1 MPPAAASGPGSFS
14 LGRSNLPLD
23 HSRYI
28 IWKYLQQSTY
38 YDIQLLGHKR
48 PSPSAFSLYSSH
60 PARYLFPVVLF
71 VWADGRRPLCPLAFI
86 PFSPQ
91 FAQLVAV
98 LHFVPLTNIT
108 CKLAFLPP
116 GAGTA
121 LLGFVS
127 SISATMAGGNKKK
140 KTKPA
145 ANPARGYATTS
156 TISKAR
162 VEAADNDPAPAKK
175 GTDDAATKP
184 TVTASQGP
192 HEAEKSTTTT
202 EPKKEL
208 TPEEFE
214 AQLEE
219 AELQQLVEKHAQK
232 TKRDAIR
239 QKQRLETDRRLLRS
253 QAESINTKKWLPVE
267 LMDHILDLIQAEG
280 RFAASSTT
288 SEGPSNGKMP
298 SEEELTVK
306 LWTLQQTLRGSGF
319 AEEKVQAALQF
330 VLDISANISGNVKD
344 SVWGLDEALDWLA
357 RQCPLEDLPEY
368 DNRGKQGASSGDSPL
383 PSGATTPL
391 LLEIEALQKM
401 KPKKKNG
408 TTPPRNAGAVSPRR
422 QVVTYDSDI
431 EPDDL
436 VPSYLETRT
445 KLFGLQRPQQ
455 DASRKGRKSGQ
466 QLQLPTAMGEPIDDM
481 EIAKLLAKLDKI
493 EKDPLFDAGL
503 ARLQWEPKRITLE
516 RDYAEKKKTT
526 SEVEATSENQEQSQ
540 NDDDKS
546 LPTDG
551 GDDDDEIAREAKKMA
566 AEILAQDDDD
576 EDQAL
581 ADLFSALPTNEVDAD
596 GKTSTVMNNSDGT
609 KVTIR
614 DFGKFTGVSPLRVLE
629 EACRSR
635 DSSVKLAY
643 IKVSETAFAHRHL
656 LSITWAKAQETLNEQ
671 GVVGVEVASSPNK
684 FVFKMT
690 EIATPDET
698 QSQAFI
704 ATTALF
710 AVFGSSGKEEK
721 VSLRLPSQWRDLW
734 NEYAEAKKNET
745 DAQDRAALR
754 ELRSLVR
761 KRRDQ
766 EEEDGVVLSGA
777 FRGRNNGRNGAESA
791 DALAEKRAS
800 IDPSFYQNIWQ
811 KKSSSHKYQMMLQSR
826 MQLPMWH
833 FRQQVVDTVEQE
845 QVVII
850 CGETGCGK
858 STQVPSFLLEHQLSQ
873 GKPCKVYCT
882 EPRRISAISLA
893 RRVSEELGEGK
904 GDIGSPR
911 SLVGYSIRLE
921 ANTSKETRLIYAT
934 TGIVMRMLEGSN
946 ELKEITHLVLDEVH
960 ERSIDSDFLL
970 IVLKKLLTKRK
981 DLKVVLMSATVDAER
996 FSNYFGGAKVLNVPG
1011 RTFPVN
1017 VNYLEDAIELT
1028 GHTIDKRAKEKVVG
1042 LDDDEAD
1049 ISEPDSSLKPE
1060 LLKTLQNYSPR
1071 TRNTLSQVDE
1081 YQIDF
1086 DLIVQLI
1093 SRIATDQSFVNYSK
1107 AILVFLPGI
1116 AEIRTLNDMLLGDKF
1131 FQANWLVYP
1140 MHSTIASEDQ
1150 EAAFLIPP
1158 AGCRKIV
1165 LATNI
1170 AETGITIPDVTCV
1183 IDTGKHRE
1191 MRFDERRQLSRLIDT
1206 FISKANA
1213 KQRRGRAGR
1222 VQEGLCFHLFTRYRH
1237 DSVLSDQQTPEMLRL
1252 SLQDLA
1258 IRVKICKIG
1267 GIEETLSGALDPPSA
1282 KNIRRAIDALI
1293 DVRALTAGE
1302 DLTPLGQQLARLPLD
1317 VFLGK
1322 LILMGTIF
1330 KCLDMAV
1337 TVAAILSSKSPF
1349 VAPFGQRAQAD
1360 TVRLAF
1366 RRGDSDLL
1374 TVYNAYLAWKRV
1386 CSATGSNGGQEFQF
1400 CRKNFLSPQTLAN
1413 IEDLK
1418 GQLLVS
1424 LVDSGFLQLT
1434 DEERRNLNRLRYSSG
1449 GGRRRKQAFFELP
1462 RRVNINSEND
1472 VVSQSVI
1479 AWSFYPK
1486 LLVRD
1491 VPGGKGL
1498 RNVGNNQAIS
1508 LHPTSVNKGHN
1519 ELRWLSYYHIMQSK
1533 S

>member
-1 MPPAAASGPGSFS
+1 
-14 LGRSNLPLD
+14 
-23 HSRYI
+23 
-28 IWKYLQQSTY
+28 
-38 YDIQLLGHKR
+38 
-48 PSPSAFSLYSSH
+48 
-60 PARYLFPVVLF
+60 
-71 VWADGRRPLCPLAFI
+71 
-86 PFSPQ
+86 
-91 FAQLVAV
+91 
-98 LHFVPLTNIT
+98 
-108 CKLAFLPP
+108 
-116 GAGTA
+116 
-121 LLGFVS
+121 
-127 SISATMAGGNKKK
+127 MAGGNKKK

-162 VEAADNDPAPAKK
+162 VEATDNDPPPAKK
-175 GTDDAATKP
+175 GIDDSATKP
-184 TVTASQGP
+184 TISASQGP
-192 HEAEKSTTTT
+192 HEAEKSTTAT

-219 AELQQLVEKHAQK
+219 AELQLLVDKHAQK

-253 QAESINTKKWLPVE
+253 QAESINAKKWLPVE
-267 LMDHILDLIQAEG
+267 LMDHILDLIQAEA
-280 RFAASSTT
+280 RFAASVTT
-288 SEGPSNGKMP
+288 SEGSSNGKMP

-330 VLDISANISGNVKD
+330 VLDISANIPGNIKD

-357 RQCPLEDLPEY
+357 RECPVEDLPEY
-368 DNRGKQGASSGDSPL
+368 DNRGKQGASSGESPL

-391 LLEIEALQKM
+391 LLEIEALQKT
-401 KPKKKNG
+401 KSKKKNG
-408 TTPPRNAGAVSPRR
+408 TTTPRNAGAISPRR

-455 DASRKGRKSGQ
+455 DVSKKGRKSGQ
-466 QLQLPTAMGEPIDDM
+466 QLQLPTATGDSVDDM
-481 EIAKLLAKLDKI
+481 EIAKLQAKLDKI

-503 ARLQWEPKRITLE
+503 ARMQWEPKRITLE
-516 RDYAEKKKTT
+516 REYAEKKKIKP
-526 SEVEATSENQEQSQ
+526 EVEATTEIQEQSQ
-540 NDDDKS
+540 PDEDKHQSTDD
-546 LPTDG
+546 
-551 GDDDDEIAREAKKMA
+551 GDDDDEIVREAKKMA

-581 ADLFSALPTNEVDAD
+581 ADLFSALPTNEVDAN
-596 GKTSTVMNNSDGT
+596 GKTSTVMNSSDGT

-614 DFGKFTGVSPLRVLE
+614 DFGKFIGVSPMRLLE

-656 LSITWAKAQETLNEQ
+656 LSITWAKAQETLNEA

-684 FVFKMT
+684 FVFKMS
-690 EIATPDET
+690 EIAAPDET
-698 QSQAFI
+698 QSQAFV

-710 AVFGSSGKEEK
+710 IVFGSSGKEEK

-734 NEYAEAKKNET
+734 DEYAEAKKNET
-745 DAQDRAALR
+745 DAQDRAAIR

-777 FRGRNNGRNGAESA
+777 FRGRNNGRNGAENA

-921 ANTSKETRLIYAT
+921 ANTSKETRLVYAT

-970 IVLKKLLTKRK
+970 IVLKKLLAKRK

-1028 GHTIDKRAKEKVVG
+1028 GHTIDKRVKEKVVG

-1049 ISEPDSSLKPE
+1049 IAEPDSSLKPE
-1060 LLKTLQNYSPR
+1060 LLKTLQNYTPR
-1071 TRNTLSQVDE
+1071 TRNTLSQMDE

-1116 AEIRTLNDMLLGDKF
+1116 AEIRTLNDMLLGDRF
-1131 FQANWLVYP
+1131 FQTNWLVYP

-1158 AGCRKIV
+1158 AGHRKIV

-1237 DSVLSDQQTPEMLRL
+1237 DSILSDQQTPEMLRL

-1449 GGRRRKQAFFELP
+1449 GGRRRKQTFFELP

-1508 LHPTSVNKGHN
+1508 LHPTSVNKRHN

>member
-1 MPPAAASGPGSFS
+1 MKSGSFGPN
-14 LGRSNLPLD
+14 LGSKLHHHHHIATSKVPSTTSVLPDGRLPTCP
-23 HSRYI
+23 R
-28 IWKYLQQSTY
+28 
-38 YDIQLLGHKR
+38 LLVYFV
-48 PSPSAFSLYSSH
+48 PTSPS
-60 PARYLFPVVLF
+60 V
-71 VWADGRRPLCPLAFI
+71 
-86 PFSPQ
+86 
-91 FAQLVAV
+91 AQIALIDPSRH
-98 LHFVPLTNIT
+98 L
-108 CKLAFLPP
+108 LPR

-121 LLGFVS
+121 LFTLALPRSVQK
-127 SISATMAGGNKKK
+127 MAGGNKKK
-140 KTKPA
+140 KSKPA
-145 ANPARGYATTS
+145 ANPARGYATIS
-156 TISKAR
+156 TMSKAR
-162 VEAADNDPAPAKK
+162 VEATDNPPTPAKK
-175 GTDDAATKP
+175 SPDDP
-184 TVTASQGP
+184 TNKSNLPASQDP
-192 HEAEKSTTTT
+192 YEPDKSTAAADK
-202 EPKKEL
+202 KKEL

-219 AELQQLVEKHAQK
+219 AQLQLLVDKHAQK

-253 QAESINTKKWLPVE
+253 QAESINSKKWLPVE

-288 SEGPSNGKMP
+288 SEGTSIGKMP
-298 SEEELTVK
+298 SEEELTIK
-306 LWTLQQTLRGSGF
+306 LWTLQQTLRGAGF
-319 AEEKVQAALQF
+319 AEDKVQAALQF
-330 VLDISANISGNVKD
+330 VLDISATISGSTKD

-357 RQCPLEDLPEY
+357 RECPVEELPDY
-368 DNRGKQGASSGDSPL
+368 DNRAKHGTSSGESPL

-391 LLEIEALQKM
+391 LLETEALQKA
-401 KPKKKNG
+401 KGKKKNG
-408 TTPPRNAGAVSPRR
+408 STTPRNAGTASPRR

-436 VPSYLETRT
+436 VPSYLDTRT

-455 DASRKGRKSGQ
+455 DVARKGRKSRQ
-466 QLQLPTAMGEPIDDM
+466 PLQLPTAMGNSADDM
-481 EIAKLLAKLDKI
+481 ETAKLLAKLDKI

-503 ARLQWEPKRITLE
+503 ARMQWEAKRITLE
-516 RDYAEKKKTT
+516 RDYAEMKKTT
-526 SEVEATSENQEQSQ
+526 SDAGASPQAPDQRQADKDKPQPADDGN
-540 NDDDKS
+540 NDD
-546 LPTDG
+546 
-551 GDDDDEIAREAKKMA
+551 DDDDEIAKEAKKMA
-566 AEILAQDDDD
+566 EEILAQDDDD

-596 GKTSTVMNNSDGT
+596 GKTSTVLNNSDGT
-609 KVTIR
+609 KVTIQ
-614 DFGKFTGVSPLRVLE
+614 DFGKFTGVSPTRILE
-629 EACRSR
+629 EACRAR
-635 DSSVKLAY
+635 DSAVKLAY
-643 IKVSETAFAHRHL
+643 IKVSDTAFAHRHL
-656 LSITWAKAQETLNEQ
+656 LSITWAKAQELLGGQ
-671 GVVGVEVASSPNK
+671 GVTGVELASSPNK

-698 QSQAFI
+698 QSQAFL

-710 AVFGSSGKEEK
+710 IIFGSSGKEEK

-734 NEYAEAKKNET
+734 DQYAEAKKNET
-745 DAQDRAALR
+745 DAQDRAVVR
-754 ELRSLVR
+754 ELRSWVR
-761 KRRDQ
+761 KRLDQ

-777 FRGRNNGRNGAESA
+777 FRGRNNGRNGPEHA
-791 DALAEKRAS
+791 DTLADKRAS
-800 IDPSFYQNIWQ
+800 VDPNFYQNIWH
-811 KKSSSHKYQMMLQSR
+811 KKSSSHKYQTMLQSR
-826 MQLPMWH
+826 IQLPMWQ

-921 ANTSKETRLIYAT
+921 ANTSKETRLVYAT

-1017 VNYLEDAIELT
+1017 VNYLEDAVELT
-1028 GHTIDKRAKEKVVG
+1028 GHTVDKRVKEKVVN
-1042 LDDDEAD
+1042 LDDDEVD

-1060 LLKTLQNYSPR
+1060 LLKTLQKYSPR
-1071 TRNTLSQVDE
+1071 TRNALSQMDE

-1093 SRIATDQSFVNYSK
+1093 SRIATDPSFVDYSK

-1116 AEIRTLNDMLLGDKF
+1116 AEIRTVNDMLLGDRF
-1131 FQANWLVYP
+1131 FQTNWLVYP
-1140 MHSTIASEDQ
+1140 MHSTISSEDQ

-1158 AGCRKIV
+1158 AGHRKIV

-1222 VQEGLCFHLFTRYRH
+1222 VQEGLCFHLFTKYRH

-1267 GIEETLSGALDPPSA
+1267 GIEETLSEALDPPSA

-1386 CSATGSNGGQEFQF
+1386 CQAAASNGGQEFQF

-1462 RRVNINSEND
+1462 RRVNINSERD
-1472 VVSQSVI
+1472 VISQSVI

-1508 LHPTSVNKGHN
+1508 IHPTSVNKGHN